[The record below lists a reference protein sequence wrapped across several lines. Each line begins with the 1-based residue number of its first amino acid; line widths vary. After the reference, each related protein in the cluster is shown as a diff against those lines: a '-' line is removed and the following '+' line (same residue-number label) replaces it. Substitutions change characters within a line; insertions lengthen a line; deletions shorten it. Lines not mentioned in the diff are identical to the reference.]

1 MKPMGVTEVQIVG
14 ESKHL
19 VLSREALEHALKEG
33 TVEALYKFGVYERE
47 AALQGGKRIEF
58 TGDFLHPGRPTAQS
72 VISSAEVDRD
82 GDVIESGGMIV
93 TENFM
98 KNPVVLPSHMHSFPV
113 GFDQAI
119 VSTDSRVWA
128 KWEWTSDLPDT
139 QGAVYQRLW
148 EAHALNCT
156 SIGFIINE
164 WSSPDDIPGWK
175 FIEWEILEH
184 SPVVIPANREAM
196 RTDGIKSFLKGYAE
210 VVMEGP
216 SPLVKEMIEKNRDL
230 FLPKQ
235 VAIGGDGEAGSFDIR
250 SLAAPDQSV
259 AIKEVPVENEESTSI
274 GKAEVTLS
282 IEVKTPDVENVEPVE
297 NDADIQASVP
307 AEDEQP
313 AKDTDAEETT
323 VESLRAALACSLGA
337 RGQDAS
343 EEAYKL
349 AADALSKLEEGDI
362 PEWKDYSPEELFI
375 LFPEQYAE
383 LMVNEDWTENL
394 EHLCSAWSAGTLS
407 KREFTFLVRLLIT
420 SSMEAVQQQAE
431 ELEDVVSI
439 LASHIV
445 VHQ

>member
-47 AALQGGKRIEF
+47 ASLQGGKRIDF
-58 TGDFLHPGRPTAQS
+58 AGDFLKPGRPIAQS
-72 VISSAEVDRD
+72 VISSAEIDRD
-82 GDVIESGGMIV
+82 GDIILSTGMIV

-156 SIGFIINE
+156 SIGLIINE

-196 RTDGIKSFLKGYAE
+196 RTDGLKSFLKGYAE

-216 SPLVKEMIEKNRDL
+216 SPLVKEMIEQNRDL

-235 VAIGGDGEAGSFDIR
+235 VAVKKEAS
-250 SLAAPDQSV
+250 
-259 AIKEVPVENEESTSI
+259 VENEESTSI

-282 IEVKTPDVENVEPVE
+282 IEVKTPDAENVESVG
-297 NDADIQASVP
+297 NDAGIQASAPV
-307 AEDEQP
+307 EGEEP

-323 VESLRAALACSLGA
+323 VESLRTDLACALGV

-343 EEAYKL
+343 EEAYTL
-349 AADALSKLEEGDI
+349 AAVAIVERGMTDGLMKEI
-362 PEWKDYSPEELFI
+362 PEWKDYSPEELFK

-383 LMVNEDWTENL
+383 LMADEDWKENL
-394 EHLCSAWSAGTLS
+394 DHLCSAWSAGTLS
-407 KREFTFLVRLLIT
+407 KKEFVFLVRLLVT
-420 SSMEAVQQQAE
+420 SSIDDVRQQAE
-431 ELEDVVSI
+431 ELEDVVLI